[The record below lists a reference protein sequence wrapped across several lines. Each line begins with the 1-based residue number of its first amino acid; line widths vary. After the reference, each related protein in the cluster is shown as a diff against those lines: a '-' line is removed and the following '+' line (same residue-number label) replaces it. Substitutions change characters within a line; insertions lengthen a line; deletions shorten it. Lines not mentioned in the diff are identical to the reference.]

1 MAIEKVTIETI
12 FTLLSMQNKGP
23 RGQITELC
31 RKEALKL
38 YAFIYKQ
45 LYTALDPDT
54 LLLSSII
61 NFSIMLYLPHSYVH
75 SYVVNAMIKM
85 QIIYR
90 GNNVD
95 VPDLHLLN
103 FALSQSII
111 FMSKHNFKHNRLEK
125 HGLFV
130 IVFEHGVR
138 QKFCISTIT

>member
-61 NFSIMLYLPHSYVH
+61 NLSLPHSYVY

-125 HGLFV
+125 HGLFGTWCQTE
-130 IVFEHGVR
+130 ILHI
-138 QKFCISTIT
+138 CHYINT